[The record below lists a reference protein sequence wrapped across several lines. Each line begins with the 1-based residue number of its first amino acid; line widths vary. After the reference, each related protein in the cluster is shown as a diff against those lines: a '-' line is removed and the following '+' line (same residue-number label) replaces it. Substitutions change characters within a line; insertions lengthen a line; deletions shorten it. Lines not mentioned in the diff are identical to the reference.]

1 MAPMSPVHSLD
12 LEKMSLCGTE
22 NVSQT
27 GGSIGGASLC
37 NVFDDQED
45 SVVGASALMDM
56 TMSLGSHPSSGGSG
70 PSTNAQSGMGQGMGI
85 QGIQPVPLL
94 GLNPQ
99 TVFGDQFKLHAENE
113 SLIAGSVALMDMSV
127 GSNDN
132 TKSKTS
138 TGGSQNSGSGGS
150 SSRST
155 RRSGSPA
162 SVDKKGFM
170 ENKQMESES
179 FQQMHNNQRYVSE
192 GREQLPGGV
201 AQQPQP
207 VVQSYYGQDFKFTWD
222 GKRVE

>member
-1 MAPMSPVHSLD
+1 M
-12 LEKMSLCGTE
+12 LCY
-22 NVSQT
+22 VS
-27 GGSIGGASLC
+27 
-37 NVFDDQED
+37 DDQEY
-45 SVVGASALMDM
+45 SVVGAISTVMDM

-70 PSTNAQSGMGQGMGI
+70 PSNNAQSGMGQGMGI

-99 TVFGDQFKLHAENE
+99 TVFGDQLLHAENE

-138 TGGSQNSGSGGS
+138 TGGSQIVEAG
-150 SSRST
+150 RST

-162 SVDKKGFM
+162 SVDKKGFV
-170 ENKQMESES
+170 EDKQMESES

-192 GREQLPGGV
+192 GREQTTTAGGAVLLRAGFQVYVGWQAGGV
-201 AQQPQP
+201 RERERGFC
-207 VVQSYYGQDFKFTWD
+207 SF
-222 GKRVE
+222 